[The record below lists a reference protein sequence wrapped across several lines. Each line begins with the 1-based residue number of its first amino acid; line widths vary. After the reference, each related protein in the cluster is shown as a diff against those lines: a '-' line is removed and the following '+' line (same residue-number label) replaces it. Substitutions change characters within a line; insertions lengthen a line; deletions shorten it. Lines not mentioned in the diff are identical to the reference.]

1 MNKINPPT
9 SDKKLI
15 RIMVQEKIARMT
27 QEEKQKESKDIS
39 EKLIEICREKNIE
52 TIVGYSAFDDEV
64 DIQEVLIWCKENR
77 KNVQIIPQ
85 SNE

>member
-1 MNKINPPT
+1 MNKINPPI

-52 TIVGYSAFDDEV
+52 TIVGYSSFEDEI
-64 DIQEVLIWCKENR
+64 DIQEVLTWCKENG